1 MSQEGQDDPLRTES
15 PPSETPPAP
24 ELAQVQ
30 EGESELGDEEM
41 DCPKGENIEG
51 GTQVD
56 NEEGGEADVKLGSG
70 TCGKNIN
77 NTQSNKI
84 EEDGVR
90 LEEESRNGEMEGRCL
105 ESRTGNGNRSI
116 CEGEDTQT
124 PQSSTEASAKLLCS
138 LRSVI

>member
-24 ELAQVQ
+24 EIAQVQ
-30 EGESELGDEEM
+30 EGESELGEEEM
-41 DCPKGENIEG
+41 DCPKGENMGPCDGTEEG

-56 NEEGGEADVKLGSG
+56 SEEADVKLGAE

-77 NTQSNKI
+77 NTQSSKI
-84 EEDGVR
+84 EEGEVR
-90 LEEESRNGEMEGRCL
+90 LQEKSRNGEMEGGCP
-105 ESRTGNGNRSI
+105 ESRTENGNRTQAPRSSP
-116 CEGEDTQT
+116 EG
-124 PQSSTEASAKLLCS
+124 STKLMCS